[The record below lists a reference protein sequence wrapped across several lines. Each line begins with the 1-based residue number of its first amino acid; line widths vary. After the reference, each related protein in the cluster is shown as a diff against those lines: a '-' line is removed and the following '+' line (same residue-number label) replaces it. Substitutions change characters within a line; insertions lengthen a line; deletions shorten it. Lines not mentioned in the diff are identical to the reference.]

1 MKTYL
6 KYSLGIDLSKAKFD
20 VCLSIIDST
29 QHVSIKGSRKF
40 SNTAEG
46 FKSFLSWTK
55 AHYKEDIPM
64 VFIME
69 ATGVYFERLAF
80 RLYQEGYKVV
90 VVLANKAK
98 KYIQSIGYKS
108 KTDKIDAQALAQMGA
123 EQNLPL
129 WQPYSKEI
137 YTLRSLTRQNED
149 LQKERTIILN
159 RIEAISFAQV
169 KSSLILKQLKASLR
183 LIEKQI
189 LELKDEIERC
199 IDQDDVLSSKVKKI
213 QSIKGLGLITI
224 ATIIAETNGFY
235 LFKNQRQLV
244 SYAGYDIVEN
254 QSGNSRGKTRISK
267 KGNSHIRRA
276 LHMPSLCVVRYNPD
290 SFARF
295 YDRVYQSSKVKMK
308 GYVAI
313 QRKLLL
319 LIYTLWKKDEV
330 YLPKTS
336 GKEEQTVLF
345 SPQEKRN
352 CLIKDNP
359 SLDEH
364 LYKVSQDVLF
374 SQKQI

>member
-1 MKTYL
+1 
-6 KYSLGIDLSKAKFD
+6 
-20 VCLSIIDST
+20 
-29 QHVSIKGSRKF
+29 
-40 SNTAEG
+40 
-46 FKSFLSWTK
+46 
-55 AHYKEDIPM
+55 M
-64 VFIME
+64 VIR
-69 ATGVYFERLAF
+69 V
-80 RLYQEGYKVV
+80 
-90 VVLANKAK
+90 
-98 KYIQSIGYKS
+98 

-137 YTLRSLTRQNED
+137 YRLRSLTRQNED

-169 KSSLILKQLKASLR
+169 KSLLILKQLKVSLR

-224 ATIIAETNGFY
+224 ATIIAETNGFQ

-276 LHMPSLCVVRYNPD
+276 LHMPSLCVVRYNSD

-295 YDRVYQSSKVKMK
+295 YERVYQSSKVKMK

-313 QRKLLL
+313 Q
-319 LIYTLWKKDEV
+319 
-330 YLPKTS
+330 
-336 GKEEQTVLF
+336 
-345 SPQEKRN
+345 
-352 CLIKDNP
+352 
-359 SLDEH
+359 
-364 LYKVSQDVLF
+364 
-374 SQKQI
+374 